1 MTRPE
6 AARDLEGGF
15 TLAEVLGA
23 LLILSI
29 AVITIISAIG
39 TSIIA
44 SDVQRKLVTE
54 DAVVRAYAEALNAA
68 AYVDCATSTT
78 GGYSAATVLPNRAT
92 KWPGY
97 DIGIVQLDPDTTH
110 YWNSPTADGVA
121 YWNGD
126 NPATYSASCTA
137 GADKGV
143 QRLVLQAHLTV
154 ANRGVQRLEIVK
166 RRP

>member
-1 MTRPE
+1 MRSPD
-6 AARDLEGGF
+6 AACDLEGGF

-29 AVITIISAIG
+29 AVMTIISAIG

-54 DAVVRAYAEALNAA
+54 DAVVRAYAEALSAA
-68 AYVDCATSTT
+68 PYVNCATSTT
-78 GGYSAATVLPNRAT
+78 GGYSAATVLPNLAS

-97 DIGIVQLDPDTTH
+97 DVGIVQLDTDPTH
-110 YWNSPTADGVA
+110 YWNSPTADGVT

-126 NPATYSASCTA
+126 NPATFAASCTA
-137 GADKGV
+137 DTGV
-143 QRLVLQAHLTV
+143 QRLVLQAHLTA